1 MAKLEIELE
10 SDLIDRAKQLAVRHY
25 GDSGDASISHVAE
38 SALKMR
44 LLWSILVK
52 EGGNEIEEPICHL
65 KEGAPTPLWDGFW
78 NDILRR

>member
-10 SDLIDRAKQLAVRHY
+10 SDLINRAKQLAVRHY
-25 GDSGDASISHVAE
+25 GDSGDTSISRVAE

-65 KEGAPTPLWDGFW
+65 KEGALTPLWDGFW

>member
-1 MAKLEIELE
+1 MAELEIELE

-25 GDSGDASISHVAE
+25 GDSSDASISRVAE

>member
-1 MAKLEIELE
+1 MAELEIELE

-25 GDSGDASISHVAE
+25 GDSEDASISRVAE

-44 LLWSILVK
+44 LLWSIVVK

>member
-1 MAKLEIELE
+1 MAELEIELE

-25 GDSGDASISHVAE
+25 GDSGDASISRVAE

>member
-1 MAKLEIELE
+1 MAEIDIELDI
-10 SDLIDRAKQLAVRHY
+10 DLIEGVERLAIRHY
-25 GDSGDASISHVAE
+25 GDSRDTSISRVAE

-44 LLWSILVK
+44 LLWQILAN